1 MPMVKNKYFRLSS
14 QVLLACSMDGTVAAV
29 ILGREENGC
38 PLSETKTYDLL
49 TKSYGKSFGRPPPAN
64 TKKTNGTVI
73 LENPELLKIK
83 RDNAKVWVDG
93 QRFVATIYGL
103 DCKIFICGMFEPVQL
118 YLYH

>member
-1 MPMVKNKYFRLSS
+1 MNAHDYEIKQLYS

-29 ILGREENGC
+29 ILGREENGS

-49 TKSYGKSFGRPPPAN
+49 TKSYGKSFGRPPPTN

-83 RDNAKVWVDG
+83 RDNAKVRMEG
-93 QRFVATIYGL
+93 QGL
-103 DCKIFICGMFEPVQL
+103 WQ
-118 YLYH
+118 